1 MRPGDERSVNMRD
14 VEFNLKK
21 EIKRYF
27 GIQEKDIQEF
37 TNEEGSNYVYSFI
50 AKGEKYVIKKLNE
63 TSILD
68 WKNEKAAY
76 NALKPLNITDELVNY
91 ENGIRIT
98 RYINNSENL
107 TFSAADQIEALDKIR
122 MIHKSGVSIE
132 HKYDI
137 VENISKCMNLCRDKN
152 TKNLNEL
159 KSYRDEINAIQTAL
173 NKLNIPPVLCHGDAC
188 VISNFLRLSDG
199 SIKLIDWEQAGM
211 ADPLLDIAIAAIHQ
225 GLENIDPVWSLHFY
239 LERIPTGQEYLRLF
253 SFLALDSFLWMA
265 WYISIEDQEDYEF
278 YLNYAIKY
286 GKLAITYIGE

>member
-1 MRPGDERSVNMRD
+1 MYS
-14 VEFNLKK
+14 VEFDLKH
-21 EIKRYF
+21 EIKRVF

-37 TNEEGSNYVYSFI
+37 TNERGSNYVYSFI

-63 TSILD
+63 TSIFD
-68 WKNEKAAY
+68 WKNEKTAY
-76 NALKPLNITDELVNY
+76 NVLKPLNITDELINY

-107 TFSAADQIEALDKIR
+107 TFSAGDQIEALNKIR
-122 MIHKSGVSIE
+122 MIHKSGVFIE

-137 VENISKCMNLCRDKN
+137 VENITKYMNLCRDKN
-152 TKNLNEL
+152 TKSFNEL

-173 NKLNIPPVLCHGDAC
+173 NKLNIQPVLCHGDAC
-188 VISNFLRLSDG
+188 LSSNFLRVHNKSEF
-199 SIKLIDWEQAGM
+199 IKIIDWEQAGM

-253 SFLALDSFLWMA
+253 SFLALDSFLWTA

-286 GKLAITYIGE
+286 GKLALTFMDF